1 MRLVSSAEMRTIE
14 IEANTRGVSFDQ
26 MMQRAGA
33 GVAKVI
39 DSLNLAQTEQVITGL
54 IGSGNNGGDALV
66 ALTALAKKGWTTR
79 AYLALARQKGDLSLS
94 SLIEAGGNV
103 CTWEE
108 DSGFTRIDEW
118 LGSSHVILDG
128 ILGTG
133 AKLVLKPDLAR
144 LMAHIASFLP
154 RPYVVAVDCPSGV
167 DCDSGSVAAEAIPAD
182 LTICIEYVKIGLVK
196 FPAFELVGQLETISL
211 GFADDLKSKQ
221 DLLQQVVTIEDVR
234 KILPKRR
241 MESHKGTFG
250 TVMIV
255 AGSINYT
262 GAPLLAAKG
271 AYKVGAGLVRCA
283 IPALLHT
290 ALAGQLPE
298 ATWLLLPHEVGVISA
313 GARDVVL
320 DNMKRVSALLLGP
333 GWGTEEPTYDFICRL
348 LNAKRSGGKRA
359 GIGFISDLT
368 DVGISG
374 NPLPQ
379 MVIDADGLNLMGRI
393 PLWPKLLPTH
403 TILTP
408 HPGEMSLLTGL
419 EVKDIQGDRMGT
431 AQKYAR
437 EWGHVI
443 VLKGALTVIAEPG
456 GKTAV
461 IPVATPALARAGTG
475 DILAGM
481 ITGLLAQGIKPFEAA
496 LAAAWIH
503 ARAGEKALEVLGHP
517 AVVIAGNVIDALP
530 EVYQEIGY

>member
-1 MRLVSSAEMRTIE
+1 MRLVSIAEMRTIE
-14 IEANTRGVSFDQ
+14 GEANTRGVSFDQ

-39 DSLNLAQTEQVITGL
+39 ESLHLPQTKQVITGL
-54 IGSGNNGGDALV
+54 IGSGNNGGDALL
-66 ALTALAKKGWTTR
+66 ALTALAKKGWTAR
-79 AYLALARQKGDLSLS
+79 AYLALERQKGDPLLAG
-94 SLIEAGGNV
+94 LIEAGGNICKWV
-103 CTWEE
+103 E
-108 DSGFTRIDEW
+108 DTGFTRIDEW

-133 AKLVLKPDLAR
+133 AKLVLTPELAK
-144 LMAHIASFLP
+144 LMAHTANFWP

-167 DCDSGSVAAEAIPAD
+167 DCDSGSAAAEAISAD
-182 LTICIEYVKIGLVK
+182 LTICIEAVKIGLVK
-196 FPAFELVGQLETISL
+196 FPAFELVGRLETIPL
-211 GFADDLKSKQ
+211 DLADDLKSKK

-234 KILPKRR
+234 KILPIRR
-241 MESHKGTFG
+241 MDSHKGTFG

-313 GARDVVL
+313 GASDVVADNL
-320 DNMKRVSALLLGP
+320 DRVTGLLLGP
-333 GWGTEEPTYDFICRL
+333 GWGTEEPTYDFFCRL
-348 LNAKRSGGKRA
+348 LNAKQSGGKRA

-368 DVGISG
+368 NVSISG

-379 MVIDADGLNLMGRI
+379 MVIDADGLSLLGRI
-393 PLWPKLLPTH
+393 PLWAKLLPTH

-408 HPGEMSLLTGL
+408 HPGEMSRLTGVG
-419 EVKDIQGDRMGT
+419 VKDIQEDRMGT
-431 AQKYAR
+431 AQKFAQ

-456 GKTAV
+456 GKTAI

-503 ARAGEKALEVLGHP
+503 ARAGERALEALGHP

-530 EVYQEIGY
+530 EVYREIGY